1 MPGTIEAFQAGS
13 AVRSEFIAGIAA
25 AAGVPPSAV
34 TISGVSTGGSSRRVL
49 LSVDRRRHMQTNGV
63 IVTYDITSTDPS
75 TAAAVATKLGQP
87 AAFTAALVSSINA
100 AGAAIPPLSQRDVVA
115 AKPQFKTAM
124 AYTVSIDAE
133 DPSAASTLSATIAT
147 TTLDQRTMIALADA
161 ARVSGTPP
169 VTSVVVTNNRAELI
183 SQTSNA
189 ALEPSTVPASQSRSS
204 NTSLYA
210 AVAAGCAMA
219 AAGVCGCLRKLWKG
233 RARDR
238 CSPSQETQYGTKR
251 PDGSRSKQ
259 VVSGADI
266 EAPGAHTAVVPTRP
280 AERRRPGPREEV
292 VSIRRGKSGF
302 GMVLQEGC
310 YVSHVDAGG
319 HADRS
324 GLKVGSVIRSVDGSA
339 VTKLADAVRLLQQ
352 YKYREVAQVGV
363 MPPPRMRMSRRSGL
377 GETARPSTPPRQ
389 TR

>member
-1 MPGTIEAFQAGS
+1 MG
-13 AVRSEFIAGIAA
+13 
-25 AAGVPPSAV
+25 
-34 TISGVSTGGSSRRVL
+34 
-49 LSVDRRRHMQTNGV
+49 
-63 IVTYDITSTDPS
+63 
-75 TAAAVATKLGQP
+75 
-87 AAFTAALVSSINA
+87 
-100 AGAAIPPLSQRDVVA
+100 
-115 AKPQFKTAM
+115 
-124 AYTVSIDAE
+124 
-133 DPSAASTLSATIAT
+133 
-147 TTLDQRTMIALADA
+147 
-161 ARVSGTPP
+161 
-169 VTSVVVTNNRAELI
+169 
-183 SQTSNA
+183 
-189 ALEPSTVPASQSRSS
+189 
-204 NTSLYA
+204 
-210 AVAAGCAMA
+210 
-219 AAGVCGCLRKLWKG
+219 
-233 RARDR
+233 DR

-363 MPPPRMRMSRRSGL
+363 MPPPRMRMSRRSGR
-377 GETARPSTPPRQ
+377 GETARPSTPRGKHGESVWEPAQ
-389 TR
+389 VHTQLSSCDHDKLDYIPGSFYGY